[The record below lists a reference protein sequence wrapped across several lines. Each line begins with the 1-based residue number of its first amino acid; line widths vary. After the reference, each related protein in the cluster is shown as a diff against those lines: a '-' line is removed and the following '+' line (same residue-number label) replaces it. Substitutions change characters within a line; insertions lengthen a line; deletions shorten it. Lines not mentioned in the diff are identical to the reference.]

1 MNWISVPLLSYVVVL
16 CLSTLN
22 AVKESNKWGFLSHH
36 ILLKLFLKLKDR
48 SKRDIIKSK
57 KDIIKNNFMIKVK
70 TFLHETL
77 LITLN
82 SIYYIFLFVYE

>member
-36 ILLKLFLKLKDR
+36 ILLKLFLKLKALILR
-48 SKRDIIKSK
+48 I
-57 KDIIKNNFMIKVK
+57 
-70 TFLHETL
+70 L
-77 LITLN
+77 LILIN
-82 SIYYIFLFVYE
+82 ISNKNFNYN